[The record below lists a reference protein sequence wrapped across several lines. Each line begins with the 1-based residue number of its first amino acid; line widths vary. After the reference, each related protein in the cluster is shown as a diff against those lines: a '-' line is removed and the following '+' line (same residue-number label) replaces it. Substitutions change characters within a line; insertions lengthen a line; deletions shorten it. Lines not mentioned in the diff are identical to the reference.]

1 MVLVNGRYDM
11 DILKARYHAQA
22 VVEDAVAA
30 YWDTKSQDFH
40 KKEMVLAFHKLAEA
54 MGFAVIPLHK
64 ADEDATLDA

>member
-1 MVLVNGRYDM
+1 M
-11 DILKARYHAQA
+11 DILKARFHAQA

-40 KKEMVLAFHKLAEA
+40 KKEMVVAFNKLAEA

-64 ADEDATLDA
+64 PDEDVTLDV